1 MLPPDCNAVVHCAA
15 AKSAE
20 SIITGALS
28 GWVYRPGLQA
38 GSADWVCGLGLG
50 TGSAGWVCGLGMPAG
65 SGDWV
70 CRWDLPVGLGARN
83 CLVGWEP
90 PSFSLD
96 RPHAGRRRLQ
106 ASVILVIIEI
116 PELIA

>member
-50 TGSAGWVCGLGMPAG
+50 TGSAGWVCRLGLGTGSADGICRLGLAPGTASLAG
-65 SGDWV
+65 SRRV
-70 CRWDLPVGLGARN
+70 
-83 CLVGWEP
+83 
-90 PSFSLD
+90 SL
-96 RPHAGRRRLQ
+96 
-106 ASVILVIIEI
+106 
-116 PELIA
+116 